1 VDDETIGFRTET
13 NSALFFQTITLEKGG
28 TMELKYTGFKTEGA
42 VGIITL
48 NNPEKRNSLSLGLL
62 KELLALLKQAE
73 GLPEI
78 RVLVIK
84 AAGKVFSSGHNL
96 AEMINGELAGYQEIF
111 RTCGEVMQRIQSM
124 PQPVIAQVNGIA
136 TAAGCQLVAAC
147 DLAVAEENATF
158 GTPGV
163 KIGVFCTTPAI
174 PLVRA
179 IGRKRA
185 LEMLF
190 TGRMISAQEAL
201 NYGLVNKVVPAD
213 KLEEETR
220 TMADKIAEASR
231 LTLAIGKRAFY
242 TQVNLSDSEA
252 YTFGSEV
259 MISNLFATDAAE
271 GMNAFLEKRKPVWK
285 DK

>member
-1 VDDETIGFRTET
+1 
-13 NSALFFQTITLEKGG
+13 
-28 TMELKYTGFKTEGA
+28 MELRYTVFNVEGA

-48 NNPEKRNSLSLGLL
+48 NNPEKRNSLSLDLL
-62 KELLALLKQAE
+62 RELHAILNHAE
-73 GLPEI
+73 SLTQV
-78 RVLVIK
+78 RVLIIK

-96 AEMINGELAGYQEIF
+96 AEMIDGNLSGYQEIF
-111 RTCGEVMQRIQSM
+111 KTCGEVMQRVQTL

-147 DLAVAEENATF
+147 DLAVAEETASF

-179 IGRKRA
+179 VGRKRA
-185 LEMLF
+185 LEMLL
-190 TGRMISAQEAL
+190 TGRMISAKEAL
-201 NYGLVNKVVPAD
+201 EYGLINKVVTGVR
-213 KLEEETR
+213 LEEETR
-220 TMADKIAEASR
+220 SLAEKIAEASR

-242 TQVNLSDSEA
+242 SQVNMPDNAA
-252 YTFGSEV
+252 YSFGSEV
-259 MISNLFATDAAE
+259 MVSNLFAADAAE
-271 GMNAFLEKRKPVWK
+271 GIKSFLEKRKPVWH

>member
-1 VDDETIGFRTET
+1 
-13 NSALFFQTITLEKGG
+13 
-28 TMELKYTGFKTEGA
+28 MEQKYTVFHEDGA

-48 NNPEKRNSLSLGLL
+48 NNPEKRNALSLGLL
-62 KELLALLKQAE
+62 KELSAVLDHAE
-73 GLPEI
+73 GLPGI
-78 RVLVIK
+78 RVLIVK

-96 AEMINGELAGYQEIF
+96 AEMINGDLAGYQEIF
-111 RTCGEVMQRIQSM
+111 RTCCELMQKIQGL
-124 PQPVIAQVNGIA
+124 PQPVIAQVSGIA

-147 DLAVAEENATF
+147 DLAVAEENASF

-163 KIGVFCTTPAI
+163 RIGVFCTTPAI

-190 TGRMISAQEAL
+190 TGRMIPAQEAL
-201 NYGLVNKVVPAD
+201 SYGLVNKVVPAD
-213 KLEEETR
+213 ALEAETR
-220 TMADKIAEASR
+220 LMADRIAEASR

-242 TQVNLSDSEA
+242 TQVNLPDDKA
-252 YTFGSEV
+252 YAFGSEV
-259 MISNLFATDAAE
+259 IVSNLFAEDAVE

-285 DK
+285 DR

>member
-1 VDDETIGFRTET
+1 
-13 NSALFFQTITLEKGG
+13 
-28 TMELKYTGFKTEGA
+28 MELKYTGFNTEGA

-48 NNPEKRNSLSLGLL
+48 NNPEKRNSLSLELL
-62 KELLALLKQAE
+62 KELFIIFNHAE
-73 GLPEI
+73 SLPEI
-78 RVLVIK
+78 RVLILK

-96 AEMINGELAGYQEIF
+96 AEMINGSLAGYQEIF
-111 RTCGEVMQRIQSM
+111 RTCGEVMQRIQAL

-147 DLAVAEENATF
+147 DLAVAEENAAF

-163 KIGVFCTTPAI
+163 KIGVFCSTPAI

-190 TGRMISAQEAL
+190 TGRMISAQEAM

-213 KLEEETR
+213 MLEAETR
-220 TMADKIAEASR
+220 LMADKIAEASR
-231 LTLAIGKRAFY
+231 MTLAIGKRSFY
-242 TQVNLSDSEA
+242 KQVNMPDAEA
-252 YTFGSEV
+252 YAYGSEV
-259 MISNLFATDAAE
+259 IISNLFALDAAE